1 MEMVSQTC
9 NFTFKVKRCEPEL
22 IVPAKPTPHEV
33 KKLSDIDNQKGL
45 RKHTYAVWFYKKGSS
60 PSMEGKDPVKVI
72 REAIGKALVFY
83 YPLAGRLKEDSNGKL
98 MVDCNG
104 KGILF
109 IEADADIELEQLG
122 HTILPPFPFLQ
133 EVLYAVP
140 GTENV
145 VDCPLWLI
153 QVTRLRCGGFIVAT
167 RHNHTMVDAF
177 GVAQFM
183 NAVGKMARG
192 EQWPSVLPVWHR
204 ELLNAR
210 NPPRVTH
217 IHHEYQREINDAKLD
232 IDLTNLSHVS
242 FLFGPDQIKAI
253 RKQLPPH
260 LANSCSRFE
269 LITACIWKCR
279 TLALNLD
286 PEEVVQITCA
296 FNGRGKGFALN
307 LPVGYYGNAVD
318 FLTAISKAGVLC
330 KNPLGYAL
338 ELLKKS
344 RSDMNEEHIRSVTD
358 FIVTKQP
365 RGYKLKGNF
374 IVSDLSKVGFPE
386 VDFGWGCAEFAG
398 HPGSFPVVAHYMHHS
413 CDNGDGFIVPMCLP
427 LLNME
432 RFKQEVKKMIE
443 GTTNAYET
451 IQPVKIV
458 SML

>member
-1 MEMVSQTC
+1 MEMVSAVS
-9 NFTFKVKRCEPEL
+9 NLTFKVKRYEPEL
-22 IVPAKPTPHEV
+22 IVPAKQTPHEV

-45 RKHTYAVWFYKKGSS
+45 RKHSYAVWLYKKSSS

-83 YPLAGRLKEDSNGKL
+83 YPLAGRLKEDTDGKL
-98 MVDCNG
+98 MVDCDG
-104 KGILF
+104 KGMLF
-109 IEADADIELEQLG
+109 IEADADIKLEQLG
-122 HTILPPFPFLQ
+122 DTIIPPFPFLQ
-133 EVLYAVP
+133 EVLDAIP
-140 GTENV
+140 GSESV
-145 VDCPLWLI
+145 IDSPLWLI

-167 RHNHTMVDAF
+167 RLNHTMVDAF

-183 NAVGKMARG
+183 NAVGEMARG
-192 EQWPSVLPVWHR
+192 AQRPSVLPVWHR

-210 NPPRVTH
+210 NPPRITH
-217 IHHEYQREINDAKLD
+217 IHHEYQRNINDAKLD

-253 RKQLPPH
+253 RKQLPPQ

-286 PEEVVQITCA
+286 PEEVVQVMCA
-296 FNGRGKGFALN
+296 FNGRGKRFALN
-307 LPVGYYGNAVD
+307 LPVGYYGNAFV
-318 FLTAISKAGVLC
+318 FLTAISKAGILC

-344 RSDMNEEHIRSVTD
+344 RSDMNEEYIRSVTD

-365 RGYKLKGNF
+365 DGYKLKGNF
-374 IVSDLSKVGFPE
+374 IVSDISKVGFAE

-413 CDNGDGFIVPMCLP
+413 CDDGDGFIVPMCLS
-427 LLNME
+427 LLDME
-432 RFKQEVKKMIE
+432 RFKQQVKKMIE
-443 GTTNAYET
+443 GTTNTFET
-451 IQPVKIV
+451 IKPVKIV